1 MNLGICIHYQTSDYD
16 LGAATASS
24 PCVFVSLFVFALL
37 LLPDVLHCSLELEFV
52 INEMLVSLSV
62 EEMRQQPPRVL

>member
-37 LLPDVLHCSLELEFV
+37 LLPDFLHCSLELEFV

>member
-1 MNLGICIHYQTSDYD
+1 MNLEICIHYQTSP
-16 LGAATASS
+16 LLL
-24 PCVFVSLFVFALL
+24 PRVLVCVFVSSFVFALL
-37 LLPDVLHCSLELEFV
+37 LLPDFLHCSLELEFV